1 MGQKSVFFLI
11 WLLSFQA
18 GLGVVYAGELSGTWK
33 GLLQAEGEEAEV
45 EVLFSRDD
53 YPVYTYTNDR
63 NVTRQVELASPGQQ
77 IEFVPPGGGVQR
89 IIVER
94 VDRQPGKLLV
104 SLKGSF
110 EKAGGGYLD
119 QQQEV
124 VIFEY
129 ELVPQ
134 GLKMRIRRRAISH
147 FGDKDMIVGGQ
158 PQEAVAE
165 GLLAAGEVSPAVR
178 FRFCIVCEMPP

>member
-1 MGQKSVFFLI
+1 VFFLF

-18 GLGVVYAGELSGTWK
+18 GLGSTYAEEFSGTWK
-33 GLLQAEGEEAEV
+33 GLLQAEGQGAEV

-53 YPVYTYTNDR
+53 YPVYIYTNNR
-63 NVTRQVELASPGQQ
+63 NVTRQVELASPGQV

-94 VDRQPGKLLV
+94 LDRQPGKLIV

-129 ELVPQ
+129 QLIPE
-134 GLKMRIRRRAISH
+134 GLKMRVRRRAVSH

-165 GLLAAGEVSPAVR
+165 GLLQRVK
-178 FRFCIVCEMPP
+178 

>member
-1 MGQKSVFFLI
+1 MGHRSVLLLLTLF
-11 WLLSFQA
+11 LSFQA
-18 GLGVVYAGELSGTWK
+18 GLGAACAGDFSGTWR
-33 GLLQAEGEEAEV
+33 GLLQAEGEGTEV

-53 YPVYTYTNDR
+53 YPIYTYTNNR
-63 NVTRQVELASPGQQ
+63 NITRQVELASPGQQ

-89 IIVER
+89 IIVEH
-94 VDRQPGKLLV
+94 VDRQADKLFI

-129 ELVPQ
+129 ELVQ
-134 GLKMRIRRRAISH
+134 EELKMRIRRRAVSH
-147 FGDKDMIVGGQ
+147 FGDKDMVVGGQ

-165 GLLAAGEVSPAVR
+165 GLLQRVK
-178 FRFCIVCEMPP
+178 

>member
-1 MGQKSVFFLI
+1 MPKAIHGKVRMGLKSVLLLI
-11 WLLSFQA
+11 SLLSFQA
-18 GLGVVYAGELSGTWK
+18 WLGAACAGEFSGTWR
-33 GLLQAEGEEAEV
+33 GLLQAEGEGAEA

-53 YPVYTYTNDR
+53 HPVYTYTNNR
-63 NVTRQVELASPGQQ
+63 NVTRQVELASPGQV

-89 IIVER
+89 IIVEH
-94 VDRQPGKLLV
+94 VDRQPGKLLI

-110 EKAGGGYLD
+110 EKSGGGYLD

-124 VIFEY
+124 VVFEY
-129 ELVPQ
+129 ELVPE
-134 GLKMRIRRRAISH
+134 GLKMRIRRRTVSH

-165 GLLAAGEVSPAVR
+165 GLLQRAQ
-178 FRFCIVCEMPP
+178 

>member
-1 MGQKSVFFLI
+1 MGQRTALLFL

-18 GLGVVYAGELSGTWK
+18 GLGAACAGDFSGTWR
-33 GLLQAEGEEAEV
+33 GLLQAEGEGTEV

-53 YPVYTYTNDR
+53 YPVYTYTNNR

-94 VDRQPGKLLV
+94 VDRQPGKLRI

-129 ELVPQ
+129 ELVPE
-134 GLKMRIRRRAISH
+134 GLKMRVRRRAVSH
-147 FGDKDMIVGGQ
+147 FGDRDMIVGGQ
-158 PQEAVAE
+158 PQEAIAE
-165 GLLAAGEVSPAVR
+165 GLLQRVP
-178 FRFCIVCEMPP
+178 